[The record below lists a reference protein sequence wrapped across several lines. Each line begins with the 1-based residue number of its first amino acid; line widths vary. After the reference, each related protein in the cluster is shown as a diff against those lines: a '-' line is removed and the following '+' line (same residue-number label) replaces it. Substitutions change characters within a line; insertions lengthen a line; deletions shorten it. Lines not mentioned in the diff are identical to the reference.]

1 MIKKRM
7 CAWVWAVLFSCAMF
21 PQRQRMDL
29 QGKWAFKL
37 DVRGNG
43 EESGFATAPFAE
55 EVMLPGTTDTNRKGF
70 RPARTDETTY
80 LTRLHA
86 YVGKAWYKK
95 VVDIPESWK
104 NKVVTLTLERT
115 KPTRVWVDGKEA
127 GSRDGISVRQVY
139 DLSRFLTPGRHE
151 IAVRVD
157 NGESVPPELLGSS
170 HAYTESTQT
179 NWNGIIGDIF
189 LEAKEPLHL
198 AGVQVYP
205 DAEKKSVRLK
215 VRLASPEDIRN
226 RMQLEVHATAWNTKK
241 EHRVRPLKFGL
252 EKGQAEYDF
261 DFPLGEEALL
271 WSEYDPA
278 LYRLEVELPGY
289 DRLSVDF
296 GLRDFRAEGKHFAI
310 NGMTTFLRG
319 KHDACVFPLT
329 GHTAMDVETWRH
341 YFRVAKSYGI
351 NHYRFHSWCPPE
363 AAFQVADSLGFYL
376 QVELPL
382 WSVKVGEDSH
392 TNDFLYAEADRILAE
407 YGNHPSFC
415 FFSLGNELQP
425 DFEFLSRLLKH
436 TKEQDPRHLYTTTSF
451 TFERGHGDWP
461 EPDDDFFITQWT
473 KKGWV
478 RGQGVFD
485 SQSPSFDKDYIASV
499 EGMNVPLVTHE
510 IGQYSVFPNL
520 KEIDKYTGVLDP
532 LNFKGVK
539 QELEKKGLLN
549 KADDYLKASGY
560 LAAILYKEEI
570 ERAMKTAGCSGFQLL
585 DLHDFPGQGTALVG
599 LLDAFW
605 DSKGVTDAE
614 TFRQACS
621 PVTPLVRFPK
631 AVYTSGESFTASVE
645 VANFTDKELKDQS
658 VSWILKDE
666 KGKEIGKGMMSCPS
680 LSIGL
685 NRLPEA
691 ITCPLAQ
698 QEAARLLLSVAL
710 DNTPYKNEWSI
721 WVYPSQLNPVKD
733 DVVVTRDLRET
744 QKALAY
750 GKKVLYNP
758 DYKKIEGLEGKFVP
772 VFWSPVHFPKQAG
785 SMGIL
790 CDASHPAFAHFPTGN
805 YTDWQWWSLLKQ
817 SKTIVMDTLPSVTP
831 LVEVVDNFANNRRLS
846 NLFEAKVGEGKLLFC
861 SMDILS
867 DWEQRP
873 EARQLYFSLLEYM
886 KSDSFDPSSAMESDV
901 LVQLFKSGL
910 SSGASNPEDIY

>member
-1 MIKKRM
+1 MMKKRM

-37 DVRGNG
+37 DVRGKG

-70 RPARTDETTY
+70 RPTRTDETTY

-86 YVGKAWYKK
+86 YVGRAWYKK

-139 DLSRFLTPGRHE
+139 DLCRFLTSGRHE

-226 RMQLEVHATAWNTKK
+226 RMRLEVRATAWNTEKA
-241 EHRVRPLKFGL
+241 HRARPLKFGL
-252 EKGQAEYDF
+252 RKGKAEYDF

-363 AAFQVADSLGFYL
+363 ACFEAADIEGIYL
-376 QVELPL
+376 QAELPFWGWMGKDNTRL
-382 WSVKVGEDSH
+382 ISYLREEG
-392 TNDFLYAEADRILAE
+392 LRIQQE
-407 YGNHPSFC
+407 YGHHASFVM
-415 FFSLGNELQP
+415 FALGNELSG
-425 DFEFLSRLLKH
+425 DFE
-436 TKEQDPRHLYTTTSF
+436 
-451 TFERGHGDWP
+451 
-461 EPDDDFFITQWT
+461 
-473 KKGWV
+473 V
-478 RGQGVFD
+478 M
-485 SQSPSFDKDYIASV
+485 QS
-499 EGMNVPLVTHE
+499 LV
-510 IGQYSVFPNL
+510 
-520 KEIDKYTGVLDP
+520 D
-532 LNFKGVK
+532 
-539 QELEKKGLLN
+539 
-549 KADDYLKASGY
+549 
-560 LAAILYKEEI
+560 
-570 ERAMKTAGCSGFQLL
+570 
-585 DLHDFPGQGTALVG
+585 
-599 LLDAFW
+599 
-605 DSKGVTDAE
+605 
-614 TFRQACS
+614 TFRQADHRHLYAYGSNNYLGFKGQLPGEDYLVTCRIGGEKPQS
-621 PVTPLVRFPK
+621 LDTHVRGSFSFADAYDGGYLNHTYPNTAMDFSEAVARAGVPV
-631 AVYTSGESFTASVE
+631 
-645 VANFTDKELKDQS
+645 
-658 VSWILKDE
+658 VSHE
-666 KGKEIGKGMMSCPS
+666 TG
-680 LSIGL
+680 
-685 NRLPEA
+685 
-691 ITCPLAQ
+691 Q
-698 QEAARLLLSVAL
+698 FQ
-710 DNTPYKNEWSI
+710 
-721 WVYPSQLNPVKD
+721 VYPD
-733 DVVVTRDLRET
+733 YRE
-744 QKALAY
+744 
-750 GKKVLYNP
+750 
-758 DYKKIEGLEGKFVP
+758 I
-772 VFWSPVHFPKQAG
+772 
-785 SMGIL
+785 
-790 CDASHPAFAHFPTGN
+790 
-805 YTDWQWWSLLKQ
+805 
-817 SKTIVMDTLPSVTP
+817 
-831 LVEVVDNFANNRRLS
+831 
-846 NLFEAKVGEGKLLFC
+846 AK
-861 SMDILS
+861 
-867 DWEQRP
+867 
-873 EARQLYFSLLEYM
+873 
-886 KSDSFDPSSAMESDV
+886 
-901 LVQLFKSGL
+901 
-910 SSGASNPEDIY
+910 